1 MSLRPPLPFNPD
13 THAAT
18 PFNSATDAF
27 QLQSRG
33 LPDDVIDAL
42 PVEPWSSVLSSK
54 RRGGDNYDTSANQE
68 ENRMDDDS
76 QSEDCAVCRMAFE
89 EDDAV
94 TTLPRCRHR
103 ARSLTLVPIRPRR
116 RGGRRSLRTFSPG
129 VSLRPGSLAF
139 NPDTPRRLSTPL
151 LTPFNCTPISTLVWT
166 ITLSTTRSACGR
178 GWKITGAARCASA
191 RSRTRRSERGHGE
204 VRRVR
209 DGVRGRDGMGGT
221 GEDRQTDPRGV
232 ENFIIMYFSR
242 TNETKELI
250 RGHAYNR

>member
-103 ARSLTLVPIRPRR
+103 ARSISHWFPYDRV
-116 RGGRRSLRTFSPG
+116 G
-129 VSLRPGSLAF
+129 VVDA
-139 NPDTPRRLSTPL
+139 
-151 LTPFNCTPISTLVWT
+151 
-166 ITLSTTRSACGR
+166 
-178 GWKITGAARCASA
+178 
-191 RSRTRRSERGHGE
+191 
-204 VRRVR
+204 
-209 DGVRGRDGMGGT
+209 
-221 GEDRQTDPRGV
+221 DP
-232 ENFIIMYFSR
+232 
-242 TNETKELI
+242 
-250 RGHAYNR
+250 